1 MQDGGGRF
9 RLLVLGGALA
19 MIGSGFLPW
28 WRAGGEEVSG
38 VVVPAHEGI
47 GLEGPGIV
55 VYGAAVLAL
64 VVLDIGYMR
73 ARRGFALDTSVTYIV
88 IGAVAGLALVYRAWQ
103 LWSVGYVP
111 LPQTSP
117 GLAVAAVGI
126 GMMLYGGATGFGV
139 VQRY

>member
-1 MQDGGGRF
+1 MGGGGGRF
-9 RLLVLGGALA
+9 RLLVLVGALA
-19 MIGSGFLPW
+19 MVVSGFLPW
-28 WRAGGEEVSG
+28 WRTGGEEISG
-38 VVVPAHEGI
+38 VVLPAAQGI

-55 VYGAAVLAL
+55 IYAAAVLAL

-73 ARRGFALDTSVTYIV
+73 SRRGFVLDTSVTYIALGV
-88 IGAVAGLALVYRAWQ
+88 VAALALVYRAWQ

-117 GLAVAAVGI
+117 GLAVAAAGI
-126 GMMLYGGATGFGV
+126 GMLLYGGASGYGA